1 MSYADKLFI
10 DMCSDIIENG
20 YSTEG
25 EKVRPKW
32 PDGTYAY
39 TIKKFGV
46 VNRYDYR
53 KNFRQLPSE
62 RHIFVRQLTKFYGYG
77 RKNLIMYMI

>member
-10 DMCSDIIENG
+10 EMCTDIIENG

-32 PDGTYAY
+32 ADGTCLYPQEIWRSQSLRSVQ
-39 TIKKFGV
+39 TISG
-46 VNRYDYR
+46 NYPE
-53 KNFRQLPSE
+53 KNVYSFS
-62 RHIFVRQLTKFYGYG
+62 H
-77 RKNLIMYMI
+77 

>member
-32 PDGTYAY
+32 
-39 TIKKFGV
+39 FLSE
-46 VNRYDYR
+46 YR
-53 KNFRQLPSE
+53 RMGSFQ
-62 RHIFVRQLTKFYGYG
+62 
-77 RKNLIMYMI
+77 

>member
-25 EKVRPKW
+25 EKVRPN
-32 PDGTYAY
+32 GRMELMR
-39 TIKKFGV
+39 I
-46 VNRYDYR
+46 
-53 KNFRQLPSE
+53 QLKSL
-62 RHIFVRQLTKFYGYG
+62 V
-77 RKNLIMYMI
+77 

>member
-46 VNRYDYR
+46 VNRYDLL
-53 KNFRQLPSE
+53 KNSRQSHFE
-62 RHIFVRQLTKFYGYG
+62 KHISVPLLMRFCGYG
-77 RKNLIMYMI
+77 RKSPIMYMI

>member
-32 PDGTYAY
+32 PERIY
-39 TIKKFGV
+39 V
-46 VNRYDYR
+46 
-53 KNFRQLPSE
+53 FRSVIAGNSLE
-62 RHIFVRQLTKFYGYG
+62 RS
-77 RKNLIMYMI
+77 